1 MLVLHE
7 LHRSD
12 EAVAQFRNCLN
23 EERVFGGITQDF
35 TQAFDDS
42 VEAGVEVNKG
52 VGGPKRGAELFAG
65 NRLSRVLQEF
75 QQDYEG
81 LILNFDPNPALAQ
94 FVRAGV
100 NLECAETVHRDLL
113 LYVSSCGQARV
124 YHNCPEDP
132 ATPRGIYR

>member
-42 VEAGVEVNKG
+42 VEAGVEVHKG
-52 VGGPKRGAELFAG
+52 VGGPKRGAELIAG
-65 NRLSRVLQEF
+65 NRLSGMLQEL
-75 QQDYEG
+75 QRDYEA
-81 LILNFDPNPALAQ
+81 LIPNFHPNAALGQSA
-94 FVRAGV
+94 RARV
-100 NLECAETVHRDLL
+100 NLESAETVHRDLL
-113 LYVSSCGQARV
+113 LY
-124 YHNCPEDP
+124 
-132 ATPRGIYR
+132 